1 MAKNKQRNSAKLRK
15 FAEEKKFTKKKK
27 RHTMKVAIIGGGN
40 MGGAIARGLYASGLV
55 AGNNISVADK
65 SEAVLEK
72 TKADIPGSTTST
84 DNLAVLKDADF
95 VFLAVK
101 PWLMETVATEVGK
114 GIDPKKQTV
123 ISIAAGVALEK
134 VNSYIGKEGLTLF
147 RVLPNT
153 AIAMR
158 ESMSFICSMNATK
171 EQEDAVLEIFN
182 QLGKAIMIPESQMAA
197 FTSISSCGIAYIL
210 RFIRAAAEGG
220 CELGIRP
227 DICHE
232 VVAQTMIGA
241 AQLILQ
247 NKSNPEVEIDK
258 VTTPGGWTIKGLNA
272 MEENGFT
279 RSVIAGIKANS

>member
-1 MAKNKQRNSAKLRK
+1 
-15 FAEEKKFTKKKK
+15 
-27 RHTMKVAIIGGGN
+27 